1 MKSLAVV
8 FLIFVPSLFRSI
20 FLHVKSITT
29 RYYDDVL
36 LFTGRSDMN
45 KNEFFLAYPS
55 APPKKAA
62 RDAAYR
68 QRQGRARRQIETRR
82 DARSFGLSL
91 ADINAGED

>member
-1 MKSLAVV
+1 
-8 FLIFVPSLFRSI
+8 
-20 FLHVKSITT
+20 
-29 RYYDDVL
+29 
-36 LFTGRSDMN
+36 MN

-91 ADINAGED
+91 ADINAGEG